1 MARSTLLLSFVLSAT
16 QPFRQW
22 AANNFL
28 SGIHLN
34 TDLSFGE
41 HSIRLQSD
49 KIKFDATGTPT
60 DDGEIIY
67 DLTSHQVKYH
77 DGTAVRT
84 VPRADQV
91 LALSGGT
98 MTGVLNMNS
107 QAISNLPSPS
117 GNSNPATKSYVDSQV
132 AGLSGITYINYDN
145 YIGNRT
151 VAQIDALSPTA
162 GWTVVAT
169 DSGTP
174 SAGTSDTLSAG
185 DVAQYDGTS
194 WLRRVAASGG
204 FVPNNTRL
212 VVLKGALYAPLTDG
226 QDENK
231 FALFDGSTNTPTLTS
246 PVDGA
251 SYMVRGE
258 GASNEGAFFAFDLGA
273 STVDLGTWANY
284 GGPGLDHSLLANL
297 SGDSH
302 TQYAILAGRGA
313 GQTLRGG
320 NNASG
325 NLILGST
332 GNATKGNVQL
342 GETGDTVQLGVAM
355 SVTADVEIKPAT
367 DGQGSLGTSAN
378 AFKQVYADL
387 VVQNDALYRG
397 NGFRYRLQETDY
409 GLRMLD
415 QTGVTEDDQ
424 DRTSGTGYR
433 LLRVPE
439 NPGLLRRAA
448 LRALGVC

>member
-1 MARSTLLLSFVLSAT
+1 MAQFSLLASLLAFTA
-16 QPFRQW
+16 PARQW
-22 AANNFL
+22 AANAFL
-28 SGIHLN
+28 SGVHLN
-34 TDLSFGE
+34 TNLSFGE
-41 HSIRLQSD
+41 HSITLQND
-49 KIKFDATGTPT
+49 KIKFSAAGTPVA
-60 DDGEIIY
+60 DGEVIY
-67 DLTSHQVKYH
+67 DPATHQIKYH
-77 DGTAVRT
+77 DGAAVRT
-84 VPRADQV
+84 VPRADEV

-98 MTGVLNMNS
+98 MTGTLNMNS
-107 QAISNLPSPS
+107 QAISNLPAPA
-117 GNSNPATKSYVDSQV
+117 GNGNPATKSYVDSQV
-132 AGLSGITYINYDN
+132 AGLSGITYVNYDG

-151 VAQIDALSPTA
+151 VAQIDALSPAA

-174 SAGTSDTLSAG
+174 SAGTSDALTAG
-185 DVAQYDGTS
+185 DVAQYDGS
-194 WLRRVAASGG
+194 AWKKRISAVGG

-212 VVLKGALYAPLTDG
+212 VSLKGALFAPLTDA

-231 FALFDGSTNTPTLTS
+231 FGLFDGTSNTPTLTS

-258 GASNEGAFFAFDLGA
+258 QAINEGAFLAFDLGS

-297 SGDSH
+297 AAGDGH

-313 GQTLRGG
+313 GQTFRGG
-320 NNASG
+320 ANASA

-355 SVTADVEIKPAT
+355 SVTGDVEIKPAT
-367 DGQGSLGTSAN
+367 TNQGVLGTSAN
-378 AFKQVYADL
+378 KFKEVHAGL
-387 VVQNDALYRG
+387 IVQEDGVFTG
-397 NGFRYRLQETDY
+397 NGKQYRLQETDY
-409 GLRMLD
+409 GFRLLD
-415 QTGVTEDDQ
+415 QTGTGATIQ
-424 DRTSGTGYR
+424 DRTTGTPYR
-433 LLRVPE
+433 MLRVPE
-439 NPGLLRRAA
+439 NLGLARRVA